1 MFFLKVTR
9 LTYCLSRLSI
19 SIKYEFGLPLCSI
32 KSFECISV
40 VHPDITELL
49 ESLTVQFQF
58 ASFNT
63 KHQCWSDLLSRLS
76 WLATEYS
83 SSRPVLPG
91 PKTRKPPGFC
101 QKKPRLAGRFS
112 TSNFSRPV
120 SRPSDKCLFL
130 ILFLSNLCYFMT
142 SNVWYY
148 DHLLISLQKLDRK
161 VKHRFSKN
169 WNLLKSR

>member
-1 MFFLKVTR
+1 MR
-9 LTYCLSRLSI
+9 HS
-19 SIKYEFGLPLCSI
+19 
-32 KSFECISV
+32 KS
-40 VHPDITELL
+40 
-49 ESLTVQFQF
+49 SL
-58 ASFNT
+58 NT
-63 KHQCWSDLLSRLS
+63 KRGCKSLYNTCVFVEANTRFLYYWWKIFRYVGYMNLKEFE
-76 WLATEYS
+76 EYS
-83 SSRPVLPG
+83 KEKVRQTKPEVWSTLFCSVLPG

-120 SRPSDKCLFL
+120 SRPSDKCPFL